1 MAQSISDE
9 ELQLKKRARRRLV
22 GAIALVTLVV
32 IFLPMVLESEPKP
45 VGQDIAIRI
54 PSQESDDFAAKRAPA
69 VVKPVAPAP
78 AQVVPASQP
87 SPAPAPAPAIAPS
100 TTAPVVA
107 AEKDAENPVPEQP
120 AAAPAPSAPPQ
131 KVAQKAENGGNSQF
145 VVLLGAFSNMV
156 NAKQRQ
162 AKLTALGVKFYSETV
177 KTPTGEKLRV
187 RAGPYATRQEAERV
201 RDMLKGKGVQ
211 DGMVAEK

>member
-1 MAQSISDE
+1 MARSISDE

-54 PSQESDDFAAKRAPA
+54 PSQEGNDFAAKRAA
-69 VVKPVAPAP
+69 T
-78 AQVVPASQP
+78 
-87 SPAPAPAPAIAPS
+87 APAPAPAAPVRLPSPVPAIAPS
-100 TTAPVVA
+100 AAAPVVA
-107 AEKDAENPVPEQP
+107 TQKAAESPAPDKP
-120 AAAPAPSAPPQ
+120 AAVSTQPAPSQKAAQ
-131 KVAQKAENGGNSQF
+131 KVTNGSHSQF
-145 VVLLGAFSNMV
+145 VVLLGAFSNMT

-162 AKLTALGVKFYSETV
+162 ARLAALGVKFYSETV

>member
-54 PSQESDDFAAKRAPA
+54 PSQDSDDFAAKHAPA
-69 VVKPVAPAP
+69 VVKPAAPAP

-87 SPAPAPAPAIAPS
+87 GPAPAIAPS

-107 AEKDAENPVPEQP
+107 AEKDAENQAPEKP
-120 AAAPAPSAPPQ
+120 AAAPAQPAPPQ
-131 KVAQKAENGGNSQF
+131 KAAQKVENGGNSQF

-162 AKLTALGVKFYSETV
+162 AKLAALGVKFYSETV

>member
-1 MAQSISDE
+1 MARSISDE

-54 PSQESDDFAAKRAPA
+54 PSQESDDFAAKRAPVA
-69 VVKPVAPAP
+69 VKPAAPG
-78 AQVVPASQP
+78 SQP
-87 SPAPAPAPAIAPS
+87 GPAPAIAPS
-100 TTAPVVA
+100 AAAPVVA
-107 AEKDAENPVPEQP
+107 AQKAAENPAPEQP
-120 AAAPAPSAPPQ
+120 VPSQPATPQ
-131 KVAQKAENGGNSQF
+131 KAAQKAENGGNSQF
-145 VVLLGAFSNMV
+145 VVLLGAFSNMA

-162 AKLTALGVKFYSETV
+162 AKLAALGVKFYSETV

-187 RAGPYATRQEAERV
+187 RAGPYATRQEAERA

>member
-1 MAQSISDE
+1 MARSISDE

-54 PSQESDDFAAKRAPA
+54 PSQESGDFAAKRAPA
-69 VVKPVAPAP
+69 VAKPAA
-78 AQVVPASQP
+78 PASQP
-87 SPAPAPAPAIAPS
+87 GPVPAIAPS
-100 TTAPVVA
+100 AVAPVVA
-107 AEKDAENPVPEQP
+107 AQKAAENPAPEQP
-120 AAAPAPSAPPQ
+120 VPSQPAPPQ
-131 KVAQKAENGGNSQF
+131 KAAQKAENGGNSQF
-145 VVLLGAFSNMV
+145 VVLLGAFSTTA

-162 AKLTALGVKFYSETV
+162 AKLAALGVKFYSETV

>member
-1 MAQSISDE
+1 MARSISDE

-54 PSQESDDFAAKRAPA
+54 PSQESGDFAARHAPA
-69 VVKPVAPAP
+69 VPKPAAPVPVETAPAKQSSPVPAIAQSTPAP
-78 AQVVPASQP
+78 A
-87 SPAPAPAPAIAPS
+87 
-100 TTAPVVA
+100 VA
-107 AEKDAENPVPEQP
+107 AQKDAEAPTPDKP
-120 AAAPAPSAPPQ
+120 AAGPASPAPPQ
-131 KVAQKAENGGNSQF
+131 KVTQKAENGSHSQF
-145 VVLLGAFSNMV
+145 VVLLGAFSNMA

-162 AKLTALGVKFYSETV
+162 AKLAALGIKFYSETV
-177 KTPTGEKLRV
+177 KTATGEKLRV
-187 RAGPYATRQEAERV
+187 RAGPYATRQEAEQV

>member
-1 MAQSISDE
+1 MARSISDE

-54 PSQESDDFAAKRAPA
+54 PSQEGSDFAAQRAPVA
-69 VVKPVAPAP
+69 PKPVAPVAAEPANQPVPAIAPSAPAPAAAPQAAQAPAP
-78 AQVVPASQP
+78 AQPAAVPAP
-87 SPAPAPAPAIAPS
+87 P
-100 TTAPVVA
+100 T
-107 AEKDAENPVPEQP
+107 
-120 AAAPAPSAPPQ
+120 PPQ
-131 KVAQKAENGGNSQF
+131 KVALKTESAGNSQF
-145 VVLLGAFSNMV
+145 VVLLGAFSNMA

-187 RAGPYATRQEAERV
+187 RAGPYATRQEAEQV

-211 DGMVAEK
+211 DGLVAEK

>member
-1 MAQSISDE
+1 MARSISDE

-54 PSQESDDFAAKRAPA
+54 PSQESDDFAAKHAPA
-69 VVKPVAPAP
+69 VVKPAVPEPVHAA
-78 AQVVPASQP
+78 PASQLGP
-87 SPAPAPAPAIAPS
+87 VPAIAPN

-107 AEKDAENPVPEQP
+107 AQKDAEAPAPEQP
-120 AAAPAPSAPPQ
+120 VAAPTQPAAPQ
-131 KVAQKAENGGNSQF
+131 KAAQTVGNGGHSQF
-145 VVLLGAFSNMV
+145 VVLLGAFSSTV

-162 AKLTALGVKFYSETV
+162 AKLAALGVKFYSETV